1 VDVIRR
7 GYLGLILFIVA
18 LVLMPLLV
26 IDYHRQSQ
34 GDHPTTALVNIRI
47 GASQAAATASAAST
61 PTIPS
66 DLPMIAYFQGVEE
79 GETLH
84 GNVKITLV
92 TTGDVGA
99 VSYTLT
105 GYSGNWLATTAPYL
119 FAPQPVGWA
128 TADVKNG
135 QYTLTA
141 APDNP
146 KISPRSVSFEVQ
158 N

>member
-1 VDVIRR
+1 MIRR

-26 IDYHRQSQ
+26 IDYHRQTEGERSTNAAV
-34 GDHPTTALVNIRI
+34 DVRI
-47 GASQAAATASAAST
+47 GLQPTGATASAAST

-66 DLPMIAYFQGVEE
+66 NIPVIEYFQGVQA

-84 GNVKITLV
+84 GNVLITLV
-92 TTGDVGA
+92 TTGDVGP
-99 VSYTLT
+99 VTYTLT
-105 GYSGNWLATTAPYL
+105 GYSGDWKAPAAPYL
-119 FAPQPVGWA
+119 FAPQPLGWA

-135 QYTLTA
+135 HYTLTA
-141 APDNP
+141 TPDNF
-146 KISPRSVSFEVQ
+146 KISPRAVSFVVQ